1 MGRIEQGEGQKG
13 SLKWIQEVINKSP
26 NLLNQ
31 PILELVLKSAF
42 LTIERKL
49 SGEEKTAR
57 SPEERKIS
65 FILDKIFIE
74 HLVQAFNQIA
84 KIYKE
89 KLGVYLVTQNQRKS
103 KEELLQ
109 KFALL
114 HNLFVDNNGTI
125 SIIRGKEDEVPT
137 DSLEAFAL
145 WISFFI
151 QLCSRYEP
159 ELSTDIKY
167 LTLGFEDKLE
177 QMGFYETYDKIK
189 RT

>member
-1 MGRIEQGEGQKG
+1 MSDLTLEQAENIVAEAERVEEARRVLPR
-13 SLKWIQEVINKSP
+13 LKAEAEATDRQLKAQRDLDRLTPQFEMTQAQHKEVT
-26 NLLNQ
+26 
-31 PILELVLKSAF
+31 EEARAAF
-42 LTIERKL
+42 R
-49 SGEEKTAR
+49 
-57 SPEERKIS
+57 
-65 FILDKIFIE
+65 D
-74 HLVQAFNQIA
+74 LVQAFNQIA